1 MRYVSRDVTS
11 VVVWFVE
18 GEEER
23 VGHAFGGEVGAWT
36 VARDD
41 HDGRMAG
48 VGGRSIV
55 KREEAGEDAVH
66 ELIVV
71 ATGMIGTADGSGE
84 EGVTA
89 EEYPLGRFVVA
100 DAATGMARGE
110 DHLEAQGADFD
121 DRTIPSWNYC
131 AIVGRHSSGAPG
143 SPGSRALSSSLG
155 GSISDACERSVRQRK
170 PICLADV
177 WVGVFESI

>member
-1 MRYVSRDVTS
+1 MCYVSRDVTS

-23 VGHAFGGEVGAWT
+23 VGHAFGGEVGART

-41 HDGRMAG
+41 CDGRMAG
-48 VGGRSIV
+48 VGGGGVV

-71 ATGMIGTADGSGE
+71 AAGMIGTADGSCE
-84 EGVTA
+84 QGVTA

-110 DHLEAQGADFD
+110 DHLEAQGADFYG
-121 DRTIPSWNYC
+121 RAIPSRNHSRIPSWNYC
-131 AIVGRHSSGAPG
+131 AIVGRHSSGALS
-143 SPGSRALSSSLG
+143 SPGS
-155 GSISDACERSVRQRK
+155 CERSVRQRK
-170 PICLADV
+170 PVCLADV

>member
-1 MRYVSRDVTS
+1 MCILLMLREFLPRRGNGGS

-18 GEEER
+18 GEEEW

-36 VARDD
+36 VARNDC
-41 HDGRMAG
+41 DGRMAG
-48 VGGRSIV
+48 VGGRGVV

-71 ATGMIGTADGSGE
+71 AAGMIGTADGSCE
-84 EGVTA
+84 QGVTA

-110 DHLEAQGADFD
+110 DHLEA
-121 DRTIPSWNYC
+121 
-131 AIVGRHSSGAPG
+131 
-143 SPGSRALSSSLG
+143 
-155 GSISDACERSVRQRK
+155 
-170 PICLADV
+170 
-177 WVGVFESI
+177 

>member
-1 MRYVSRDVTS
+1 MCILLMLREFLPRRGNGGS

-18 GEEER
+18 GEEEW
-23 VGHAFGGEVGAWT
+23 VGHAFGGEVGART

-48 VGGRSIV
+48 VGGRSVV
-55 KREEAGEDAVH
+55 KREEAVH

-71 ATGMIGTADGSGE
+71 AAGMIGTADGSCE
-84 EGVTA
+84 QGVTA

-110 DHLEAQGADFD
+110 DHLEA
-121 DRTIPSWNYC
+121 
-131 AIVGRHSSGAPG
+131 
-143 SPGSRALSSSLG
+143 
-155 GSISDACERSVRQRK
+155 
-170 PICLADV
+170 
-177 WVGVFESI
+177 